1 MPAPGSLTRAEYATG
16 LLVRSVKVNGYYL
29 LLDNCTLN
37 QNQEI
42 ETTEKY
48 LQGGPGQS
56 VSIIDAKK
64 ISGQISCTLRINK
77 NGDIENGVK
86 ELLKHA
92 ECPINALSIQTNH
105 AFSHYNIT
113 ADSHATD
120 NNELITIST
129 AVISSLSM
137 SCSPDNEVKVTAEFE
152 GMLDS
157 RTVEDFILPDQLDI
171 LGRSISWGDCD
182 ISRSESSMRNSNSID
197 ITVTNTL
204 DTPVFLIPYFEDPDL
219 SIRND
224 QIHHVGIT
232 ATKWSGKTTELLRKG
247 AETHTH
253 IHGGW
258 IEQDNISVKFGPVT
272 ATFITP
278 LYKIA
283 QLPLTPSVFT
293 RTTEWVGLT
302 RPAASLTPG
311 GLFSF
316 E

>member
-1 MPAPGSLTRAEYATG
+1 MFAPGSLTRAEYATG
-16 LLVRSVKVNGYYL
+16 LLVRSVKINGYYL
-29 LLDNCTLN
+29 LLDNCTLH
-37 QNQEI
+37 QTQDI
-42 ETTEKY
+42 ETSEKY

-56 VSIIDAKK
+56 VSLINAKK
-64 ISGQISCTLRINK
+64 ISGQISCPLRINK
-77 NGDIENGVK
+77 NGLIENGVK

-92 ECPINALSIQTNH
+92 EYPINGLSIQTNH

-113 ADSHATD
+113 AESHATD

-129 AVISSLSM
+129 AVISNLTL
-137 SCSPDNEVKVTAEFE
+137 SCSPDNEVKVSADFE

-157 RTVEDFILPDQLDI
+157 RTIEDFILPDQLDI

-182 ISRSESSMRNSNSID
+182 ISRSESSMRSTNSID
-197 ITVTNTL
+197 VTIANTL
-204 DTPVFLIPYFEDPDL
+204 DTPIFLIPYYDNPEL
-219 SIRND
+219 SVRSD
-224 QIHHVGIT
+224 QIHHVGVT

-258 IEQDNISVKFGPVT
+258 IEQDNLTIKLGPVT
-272 ATFITP
+272 ATFTTP
-278 LYKIA
+278 LYKVA

-293 RTTEWVGLT
+293 RTTEWIGLT
-302 RPAASLTPG
+302 RPAASLSPG
-311 GLFSF
+311 GLFTF